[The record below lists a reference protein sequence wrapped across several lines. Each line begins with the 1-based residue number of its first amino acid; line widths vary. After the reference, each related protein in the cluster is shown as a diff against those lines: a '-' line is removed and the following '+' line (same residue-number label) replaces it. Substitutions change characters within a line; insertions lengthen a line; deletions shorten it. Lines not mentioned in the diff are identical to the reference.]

1 MPFRLWRFRLQR
13 VPGATLIR
21 RLSLDSL
28 PQLLNVLA
36 GQMLLIGPA
45 PERPEYAEVL
55 SETVPFYSQRYRVKP
70 GLTGWEQIH
79 RLESGPP
86 NTLRRLEYDLY
97 YIKNLAPSLDSVVLM
112 LALKKRFL

>member
-1 MPFRLWRFRLQR
+1 
-13 VPGATLIR
+13 
-21 RLSLDSL
+21 
-28 PQLLNVLA
+28 
-36 GQMLLIGPA
+36 MLLIGPA